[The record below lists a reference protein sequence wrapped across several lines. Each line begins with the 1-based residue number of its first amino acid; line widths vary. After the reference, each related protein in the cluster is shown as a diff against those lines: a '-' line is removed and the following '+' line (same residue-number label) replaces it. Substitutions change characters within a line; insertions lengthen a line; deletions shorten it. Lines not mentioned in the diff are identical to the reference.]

1 MTDRLTP
8 RGWSPDEIALL
19 DRNAVIRVAV
29 ERTDGTLAPFV
40 LVGHVRLGD
49 EEFVRSLNG
58 TAGTWYRRA
67 MASGRGV
74 IDVDGRRFP
83 VLLRASPERAAEFDE
98 ALRRRYGDDSG
109 TRRMTRPPARDATVR
124 LLPT

>member
-1 MTDRLTP
+1 MTDDPTL
-8 RGWSPDEIALL
+8 RGWSPDELALL
-19 DRNAVIRVAV
+19 DRTPLIRVAA

-40 LVGHVRLGD
+40 LVGHVRLGA

-67 MASGRGV
+67 MTSGRGV

-83 VLLRASPERAAEFDE
+83 VLLEASTGRDAEFDE

-109 TRRMTRPPARDATVR
+109 TRRMTRSPARDATVQ
-124 LLPT
+124 LLPV